1 MLALCARVVSER
13 GRIVPLCHL
22 GGAPAGGMDRVVS
35 GLSPAWL
42 QFLCH
47 GLPAAPVP
55 VCQETC
61 VSPTVSGLPVR
72 MPAARS
78 QVPQAESRQPVRWTR
93 PDPVTA
99 AIVIMTALGLALRLY
114 QLSRPD
120 YLIGVTEYDDGT
132 DFGSAVLLIHGDLP
146 YRDFIMVQP
155 PGITLLMAPVAL
167 VTKGIGTAW
176 GMGVGRILTALA
188 GAAAVAMGGLL
199 VRRRGLLAVIAA
211 CGILAVYPAAVQAAH
226 TVLLEPWLVLFC
238 LAGMLAVFDR
248 DGLASSTRRL
258 VWGGVAFGFAGA
270 IKVWAILPVLVILVL
285 ILAAR
290 QPRPSRRAGA
300 YAAGVIAGFAVPVL
314 PFAALAPG
322 TFYRSVIVAQLV
334 RVDSVRIPLGYRLH
348 EMTGLTDITGLTS
361 TLVLSI
367 ISLLILAL
375 IIGSSVAASRLTGER
390 PPLLEQFALAAIALP
405 ILPSLGPPDFYYHY
419 AGFLV
424 PFLALAIALPVARFV
439 DALRVSRAGG
449 PVQSGPV
456 PAAGPRAAGA
466 AGTADAAGP
475 PRPAARLVVRY
486 ATPVAIVAVAVMAV
500 AQFGFESSLQPP
512 LALTSDV
519 VSAASHVIPPGSC
532 VLTDQASY
540 TIAASRFYSQRPGC
554 VPMVDGVGS
563 DYSLSRGRSAATG
576 AGRVPAV
583 RALWMSA
590 LRGAQYVWLS
600 PLSYK
605 RIPWAAR
612 EISVYFDQNFVPVPH
627 GPFGLYM
634 RKGQH
639 PR

>member
-1 MLALCARVVSER
+1 
-13 GRIVPLCHL
+13 VP
-22 GGAPAGGMDRVVS
+22 P
-35 GLSPAWL
+35 
-42 QFLCH
+42 
-47 GLPAAPVP
+47 
-55 VCQETC
+55 
-61 VSPTVSGLPVR
+61 
-72 MPAARS
+72 
-78 QVPQAESRQPVRWTR
+78 AESRQPVRWTR
-93 PDPVTA
+93 PAPVTA

-199 VRRRGLLAVIAA
+199 VRHRGLLAVIAT

-248 DGLASSTRRL
+248 DRLASTRRL
-258 VWGGVAFGFAGA
+258 VWGGVAFGFAGS

-290 QPRPSRRAGA
+290 QPRRAAA
-300 YAAGVIAGFAVPVL
+300 YAAGVVAGFAVPVL

-334 RVDSVRIPLGYRLH
+334 RVDSVRIPIGYRLH
-348 EMTGLTDITGLTS
+348 EMTGLTDVTGLTS
-361 TLVLSI
+361 TLALSL
-367 ISLLILAL
+367 ISLLIVAL
-375 IIGSSVAASRLTGER
+375 IVGCSVAASRLTGER
-390 PPLLEQFALAAIALP
+390 PPLLEQFALAATALTVIAFLWP
-405 ILPSLGPPDFYYHY
+405 ADFYYHY
-419 AGFLV
+419 AGFLA
-424 PFLALAIALPVARFV
+424 PFLAPAVGLPVARFV
-439 DALRVSRAGG
+439 DALRATRAGD
-449 PVQSGPV
+449 
-456 PAAGPRAAGA
+456 PAAPR
-466 AGTADAAGP
+466 
-475 PRPAARLVVRY
+475 RPAARIVVRY
-486 ATPVAIVAVAVMAV
+486 ATPAAIVAVIVMGV

-512 LALTSDV
+512 LAPTTPGLTSDV
-519 VSAASHVIPPGSC
+519 VSAASDVIPPGSC

-540 TIAASRFYSQRPGC
+540 TIAANRFVSARPGC

-576 AGRVPAV
+576 AQRVPAV
-583 RALWMSA
+583 RALWMAA
-590 LRGAQYVWLS
+590 LRGVQYAWLS

>member
-1 MLALCARVVSER
+1 M
-13 GRIVPLCHL
+13 
-22 GGAPAGGMDRVVS
+22 
-35 GLSPAWL
+35 
-42 QFLCH
+42 
-47 GLPAAPVP
+47 
-55 VCQETC
+55 
-61 VSPTVSGLPVR
+61 
-72 MPAARS
+72 
-78 QVPQAESRQPVRWTR
+78 PQAESRQPVRWTR

-199 VRRRGLLAVIAA
+199 VRHRGLLAVIAT

-248 DGLASSTRRL
+248 DGLAGTRRL

-390 PPLLEQFALAAIALP
+390 PPLLEQFALAATALTIIAFLWP
-405 ILPSLGPPDFYYHY
+405 ADFYYHY
-419 AGFLV
+419 AGFLA
-424 PFLALAIALPVARFV
+424 PFLALAIALPVARLVATF
-439 DALRVSRAGG
+439 S
-449 PVQSGPV
+449 
-456 PAAGPRAAGA
+456 PATGA
-466 AGTADAAGP
+466 TRWLVRYGTAAAS
-475 PRPAARLVVRY
+475 VV
-486 ATPVAIVAVAVMAV
+486 IVIFTIVQVS
-500 AQFGFESSLQPP
+500 FETSLQPP
-512 LALTSDV
+512 LAPTTPGLTGSIIDQ
-519 VSAASHVIPPGSC
+519 AERVIPPGAC
-532 VLTDQASY
+532 VLADQASY
-540 TIAASRFYSQRPGC
+540 AIAANRFGSSRPGC

-563 DYSLSRGRSAATG
+563 DYSLSQGRNAASG
-576 AGRVPAV
+576 AQYVPAV
-583 RALWMSA
+583 RALWLSA
-590 LRGAQYVWLS
+590 LRGADYVWLS

-605 RIPWAAR
+605 RIPWTAR
-612 EISVYFDQNFVPVPH
+612 EITDYFDQHFVPAPG
-627 GPFGLYM
+627 GPFGLYV
-634 RKGQH
+634 RKS
-639 PR
+639 

>member
-1 MLALCARVVSER
+1 
-13 GRIVPLCHL
+13 VP
-22 GGAPAGGMDRVVS
+22 P
-35 GLSPAWL
+35 
-42 QFLCH
+42 
-47 GLPAAPVP
+47 
-55 VCQETC
+55 
-61 VSPTVSGLPVR
+61 
-72 MPAARS
+72 
-78 QVPQAESRQPVRWTR
+78 AESRQPVRWTR

-199 VRRRGLLAVIAA
+199 VRHRGLLAVIAA

-361 TLVLSI
+361 TLVLSV

-375 IIGSSVAASRLTGER
+375 IIGCSVAASRLTGER
-390 PPLLEQFALAAIALP
+390 PPLLEQFALAATALTIIAFLWP
-405 ILPSLGPPDFYYHY
+405 ADFYYHY

-439 DALRVSRAGG
+439 DALRVSRTGGPVQSG

-456 PAAGPRAAGA
+456 PAAGARAAGD

-512 LALTSDV
+512 LAPTTPGLTSDV
-519 VSAASHVIPPGSC
+519 VSAASNVIPPGSC

-540 TIAASRFYSQRPGC
+540 TIAASRFYSPRPGC

-634 RKGQH
+634 RKGQR

>member
-1 MLALCARVVSER
+1 M
-13 GRIVPLCHL
+13 P
-22 GGAPAGGMDRVVS
+22 PADS
-35 GLSPAWL
+35 SQPA
-42 QFLCH
+42 
-47 GLPAAPVP
+47 
-55 VCQETC
+55 
-61 VSPTVSGLPVR
+61 
-72 MPAARS
+72 
-78 QVPQAESRQPVRWTR
+78 RWTR
-93 PDPVTA
+93 PGAATV
-99 AIVIMTALGLALRLY
+99 AIVIITALGLALRLY

-132 DFGSAVLLIHGDLP
+132 DFGSAILLIHGDLP

-176 GMGVGRILTALA
+176 AMGVGRILTALA
-188 GAAAVAMGGLL
+188 GAAAVSMGGLL
-199 VRRRGLLAVIAA
+199 VRHRGLLAVIVA

-238 LAGMLAVFDR
+238 LAGMLAVFDGDR
-248 DGLASSTRRL
+248 LASTRRL
-258 VWGGVAFGFAGA
+258 VWGGVLFGFAGA
-270 IKVWAILPVLVILVL
+270 IKVWAVVPVLVIVVL

-290 QPRPSRRAGA
+290 QPRRAAA
-300 YAAGVIAGFAVPVL
+300 YAAGVVAGFAVPVL

-322 TFYRSVIVAQLV
+322 TFYRSVVIAQLV
-334 RVDSVRIPLGYRLH
+334 RVDTVRIPVGYRLH
-348 EMTGLTDITGLTS
+348 EMTGLTDVTGLTS
-361 TLVLSI
+361 TLVLSL

-375 IIGSSVAASRLTGER
+375 VAGSSVAASRLTGRR
-390 PPLLEQFALAAIALP
+390 PPLLEQFSLAAGALTIIAFLWP
-405 ILPSLGPPDFYYHY
+405 ADFYYHY
-419 AGFLV
+419 AGFLA

-439 DALRVSRAGG
+439 DALRASRAGEAQG
-449 PVQSGPV
+449 GD
-456 PAAGPRAAGA
+456 RAA
-466 AGTADAAGP
+466 P
-475 PRPAARLVVRY
+475 QRPAARLIVRY
-486 ATPVAIVAVAVMAV
+486 ATPVALVAVAVMAV

-512 LALTSDV
+512 LAPTTPGLTSDV
-519 VSAASHVIPPGSC
+519 VSAVSDAVPPGAC

-540 TIAASRFYSQRPGC
+540 TIAANRFVSSRPGC

-563 DYSLSRGRSAATG
+563 DYSLSRGLSAATG

-600 PLSYK
+600 PMSYK

-612 EISVYFDQNFVPVPH
+612 EVSVYFDQHFVPVPH

-634 RKGQH
+634 RKA
-639 PR
+639 R

>member
-1 MLALCARVVSER
+1 
-13 GRIVPLCHL
+13 
-22 GGAPAGGMDRVVS
+22 
-35 GLSPAWL
+35 
-42 QFLCH
+42 
-47 GLPAAPVP
+47 
-55 VCQETC
+55 
-61 VSPTVSGLPVR
+61 

-78 QVPQAESRQPVRWTR
+78 QVPPAESRQPVRWTR

-99 AIVIMTALGLALRLY
+99 AIVIITALGLALRLY

-176 GMGVGRILTALA
+176 GMGVGRILTAVA

-199 VRRRGLLAVIAA
+199 VRHRGLLAVIAT

-248 DGLASSTRRL
+248 DGLASTRRL
-258 VWGGVAFGFAGA
+258 VWGGVAFGFAGS

-290 QPRPSRRAGA
+290 HPRHPRRAAA
-300 YAAGVIAGFAVPVL
+300 YAAGVVAGFAVPVL

-348 EMTGLTDITGLTS
+348 EMTGLTDVTGLTS
-361 TLVLSI
+361 TLALSL
-367 ISLLILAL
+367 ISLLIVAL
-375 IIGSSVAASRLTGER
+375 VVGCSVAASRLTGER
-390 PPLLEQFALAAIALP
+390 PPLLERFALAATALTVIAFLWP
-405 ILPSLGPPDFYYHY
+405 ADFYYHY
-419 AGFLV
+419 AGFLA
-424 PFLALAIALPVARFV
+424 PFLAPAVGLPVARFV
-439 DALRVSRAGG
+439 DALRAARAGD
-449 PVQSGPV
+449 P
-456 PAAGPRAAGA
+456 PAR
-466 AGTADAAGP
+466 
-475 PRPAARLVVRY
+475 RRLAARLVVRY
-486 ATPVAIVAVAVMAV
+486 ATPAAIVAVIAMGV

-512 LALTSDV
+512 LAPTTPGLTSDV
-519 VSAASHVIPPGSC
+519 VSAASDVIPPGSC

-540 TIAASRFYSQRPGC
+540 TIAANRFVSSRPGC
-554 VPMVDGVGS
+554 VPIADGVGS

-576 AGRVPAV
+576 AQRVPAV

-612 EISVYFDQNFVPVPH
+612 DISVYFDQNFVPVPH

-639 PR
+639 PG

>member
-1 MLALCARVVSER
+1 
-13 GRIVPLCHL
+13 
-22 GGAPAGGMDRVVS
+22 
-35 GLSPAWL
+35 
-42 QFLCH
+42 
-47 GLPAAPVP
+47 
-55 VCQETC
+55 
-61 VSPTVSGLPVR
+61 

-78 QVPQAESRQPVRWTR
+78 QVPPAESSPPARWIR
-93 PDPVTA
+93 PGPVTA
-99 AIVIMTALGLALRLY
+99 AIVMLTALAVALRFY

-132 DFGSAVLLIHGDLP
+132 DFGSAILLIHGDLP

-176 GMGVGRILTALA
+176 GMGVARILTALA

-199 VRRRGLLAVIAA
+199 VRHRGLLAVILT
-211 CGILAVYPAAVQAAH
+211 CGILAVYPPAVQAAH

-238 LAGMLAVFDR
+238 LAGLLAVFDGDR
-248 DGLASSTRRL
+248 LASTRRRL
-258 VWGGVAFGFAGA
+258 AWGGVAFGFAGA

-290 QPRPSRRAGA
+290 QPRRALA
-300 YAAGVIAGFAVPVL
+300 YAAGVVAGFAVPVL

-334 RVDSVRIPLGYRLH
+334 RVDTVRIPLGYRLH
-348 EMTGLTDITGLTS
+348 QMTGLTDFTGLTS
-361 TLVLSI
+361 TLVLS
-367 ISLLILAL
+367 LIAL
-375 IIGSSVAASRLTGER
+375 VIMVLVVACSVAASRLTGER
-390 PPLLEQFALAAIALP
+390 PPLLEQFALASAALTIIAFLWP
-405 ILPSLGPPDFYYHY
+405 ADFYYHY
-419 AGFLV
+419 AGFLA

-439 DALRVSRAGG
+439 DALRAARGSD
-449 PVQSGPV
+449 
-456 PAAGPRAAGA
+456 PAPR
-466 AGTADAAGP
+466 
-475 PRPAARLVVRY
+475 RPAARLVVRY
-486 ATPVAIVAVAVMAV
+486 ATLAAIVAVAAMGV
-500 AQFGFESSLQPP
+500 AQFVFESSLQPP
-512 LALTSDV
+512 LAPTTPGLTSDV
-519 VSAASHVIPPGSC
+519 VSAASDVIPPGSC

-540 TIAASRFYSQRPGC
+540 AIAANRYVSSRPGC
-554 VPMVDGVGS
+554 VPMADGVGS

-576 AGRVPAV
+576 AQHVPAV

-639 PR
+639 PG

>member
-78 QVPQAESRQPVRWTR
+78 QVPPAESRQPVRWTR

-199 VRRRGLLAVIAA
+199 VRHRGLLAVIVT

-238 LAGMLAVFDR
+238 LAGLLAVFDGDR
-248 DGLASSTRRL
+248 LASTRRL

-285 ILAAR
+285 VLAAR
-290 QPRPSRRAGA
+290 QPRRAGA
-300 YAAGVIAGFAVPVL
+300 YAAGVVAGFAVPVL

-322 TFYRSVIVAQLV
+322 TFYRSVVVAQLV
-334 RVDSVRIPLGYRLH
+334 RVDSVRIPLSYRLH
-348 EMTGLTDITGLTS
+348 QMTGLTDVTGLTS
-361 TLVLSI
+361 TVVLSV
-367 ISLLILAL
+367 ISLLIVAL
-375 IIGSSVAASRLTGER
+375 VVACCGAASRLTGER
-390 PPLLEQFALAAIALP
+390 PPLLEQFALAACALTVVAFLWP
-405 ILPSLGPPDFYYHY
+405 ADFYYHY
-419 AGFLV
+419 AGFLA
-424 PFLALAIALPVARFV
+424 PFLALAIALPVARYV
-439 DALRVSRAGG
+439 DALRAARGG
-449 PVQSGPV
+449 LAATGPT
-456 PAAGPRAAGA
+456 AGA
-466 AGTADAAGP
+466 AATGP
-475 PRPAARLVVRY
+475 ASRPAGRLVVRY
-486 ATPVAIVAVAVMAV
+486 ATPVAIFAVLVMAV

-512 LALTSDV
+512 L
-519 VSAASHVIPPGSC
+519 G
-532 VLTDQASY
+532 
-540 TIAASRFYSQRPGC
+540 
-554 VPMVDGVGS
+554 
-563 DYSLSRGRSAATG
+563 
-576 AGRVPAV
+576 
-583 RALWMSA
+583 
-590 LRGAQYVWLS
+590 
-600 PLSYK
+600 
-605 RIPWAAR
+605 
-612 EISVYFDQNFVPVPH
+612 
-627 GPFGLYM
+627 
-634 RKGQH
+634 
-639 PR
+639 

>member
-1 MLALCARVVSER
+1 
-13 GRIVPLCHL
+13 
-22 GGAPAGGMDRVVS
+22 
-35 GLSPAWL
+35 
-42 QFLCH
+42 
-47 GLPAAPVP
+47 
-55 VCQETC
+55 
-61 VSPTVSGLPVR
+61 

-78 QVPQAESRQPVRWTR
+78 QVPSADASQPARWTR

-99 AIVIMTALGLALRLY
+99 AIVVLTALAVALRLY

-132 DFGSAVLLIHGDLP
+132 DFGSAILLIHGDLP

-167 VTKGIGTAW
+167 VTKGLGTAW

-188 GAAAVAMGGLL
+188 GAVAVTMGGLL
-199 VRRRGLLAVIAA
+199 VRHRGLLAVVITG
-211 CGILAVYPAAVQAAH
+211 GILAVYPPAVQAAH

-238 LAGMLAVFDR
+238 LAGLLAVFNGDQ
-248 DGLASSTRRL
+248 LASTRRL
-258 VWGGVAFGFAGA
+258 VWGGAAFGFAGA
-270 IKVWAILPVLVILVL
+270 IKVWAILPVAVIVVL

-290 QPRPSRRAGA
+290 QPRRAAA
-300 YAAGVIAGFAVPVL
+300 YAAGVVAGFAVPVL

-322 TFYRSVIVAQLV
+322 TFYRSVIIAQLV

-348 EMTGLTDITGLTS
+348 QMTGLTDITGLTS
-361 TLVLSI
+361 TLVLSL
-367 ISLLILAL
+367 ISLLIVAL
-375 IIGSSVAASRLTGER
+375 VVGCCVAASRLTGER
-390 PPLLEQFALAAIALP
+390 PPLLEQFALAAGALTIIAFLWP
-405 ILPSLGPPDFYYHY
+405 ADFYYHY
-419 AGFLV
+419 AGFLA
-424 PFLALAIALPVARFV
+424 PFLALAIALPVARYV
-439 DALRVSRAGG
+439 DALRAGRQAREARGDGGTDGAGG
-449 PVQSGPV
+449 G
-456 PAAGPRAAGA
+456 
-466 AGTADAAGP
+466 
-475 PRPAARLVVRY
+475 RPAGRIVVRY
-486 ATPVAIVAVAVMAV
+486 ATPVAIVAVLVMAV

-512 LALTSDV
+512 LAPTTPGLTSDV
-519 VSAASHVIPPGSC
+519 ISAASDVIPPGAC

-540 TIAASRFYSQRPGC
+540 TIAANRFYSQRPGC

-576 AGRVPAV
+576 AQHVAAV
-583 RALWMSA
+583 RTLWLSA

-600 PLSYK
+600 PLSFK

-612 EISVYFDQNFVPVPH
+612 EISVYFDRNFVPVPH

>member
-1 MLALCARVVSER
+1 
-13 GRIVPLCHL
+13 
-22 GGAPAGGMDRVVS
+22 
-35 GLSPAWL
+35 
-42 QFLCH
+42 
-47 GLPAAPVP
+47 
-55 VCQETC
+55 
-61 VSPTVSGLPVR
+61 
-72 MPAARS
+72 
-78 QVPQAESRQPVRWTR
+78 
-93 PDPVTA
+93 
-99 AIVIMTALGLALRLY
+99 
-114 QLSRPD
+114 
-120 YLIGVTEYDDGT
+120 
-132 DFGSAVLLIHGDLP
+132 
-146 YRDFIMVQP
+146 
-155 PGITLLMAPVAL
+155 MAPVAL
-167 VTKGIGTAW
+167 VTKGLGTAW
-176 GMGVGRILTALA
+176 AMGVGRILTALA

-199 VRRRGLLAVIAA
+199 VRHRGLLAVIMS

-238 LAGMLAVFDR
+238 LAGMLAVFDGDR
-248 DGLASSTRRL
+248 LASTRRL

-290 QPRPSRRAGA
+290 QPRRALA
-300 YAAGVIAGFAVPVL
+300 YAAGVIAGFAVPVV

-322 TFYRSVIVAQLV
+322 TFYRSVVLAQLV

-348 EMTGLTDITGLTS
+348 EMTGLTDFTGLTS
-361 TLVLSI
+361 TLVLSL
-367 ISLLILAL
+367 ISLLIVAL
-375 IIGSSVAASRLTGER
+375 VVGCCVAATRLTGER
-390 PPLLEQFALAAIALP
+390 PPLLEQFALASSVLIIIAFLWP
-405 ILPSLGPPDFYYHY
+405 ADFYYHY
-419 AGFLV
+419 AGFLA

-439 DALRVSRAGG
+439 DALRVSPRQTTSLAAATRAGG
-449 PVQSGPV
+449 
-456 PAAGPRAAGA
+456 AARTDAAA
-466 AGTADAAGP
+466 PADAAARRDGAA
-475 PRPAARLVVRY
+475 PRARSPGRQRSLDRRSLEPRRGRQPAGRLVLRY
-486 ATPVAIVAVAVMAV
+486 GMAVAIVAVAAMAV
-500 AQFGFESSLQPP
+500 AQFVFESSLQPP
-512 LALTSDV
+512 LAPTTPGLTSDV
-519 VSAASHVIPPGSC
+519 VSAASHVIPPGAC

-540 TIAASRFYSQRPGC
+540 TIAANRFVSARPGC

-612 EISVYFDQNFVPVPH
+612 EISVYFDENFVPVPH

-639 PR
+639 PVS

>member
-1 MLALCARVVSER
+1 MPRADPS
-13 GRIVPLCHL
+13 H
-22 GGAPAGGMDRVVS
+22 PA
-35 GLSPAWL
+35 
-42 QFLCH
+42 
-47 GLPAAPVP
+47 
-55 VCQETC
+55 
-61 VSPTVSGLPVR
+61 
-72 MPAARS
+72 
-78 QVPQAESRQPVRWTR
+78 RWTR
-93 PDPVTA
+93 PGAVTL
-99 AIVIMTALGLALRLY
+99 AIVIITALGLALRLY

-132 DFGSAVLLIHGDLP
+132 DFGSAILLIHGDLP

-176 GMGVGRILTALA
+176 GMGVARILTALA
-188 GAAAVAMGGLL
+188 GTAAVGLGGLL
-199 VRRRGLLAVIAA
+199 VRHRGLLAVILT

-238 LAGMLAVFDR
+238 LAGMLAVFDGDR
-248 DGLASSTRRL
+248 LAGTRRL
-258 VWGGVAFGFAGA
+258 VWGGVLFGFAGA
-270 IKVWAILPVLVILVL
+270 IKVWAIVPVLVILVL

-290 QPRPSRRAGA
+290 QPRRAAG
-300 YAAGVIAGFAVPVL
+300 YAAGVVAGFAVPVL
-314 PFAALAPG
+314 PFAALEPG
-322 TFYRSVIVAQLV
+322 TFYRSVVVAQLV
-334 RVDSVRIPLGYRLH
+334 RVDTVRIPFGYRLH

-361 TLVLSI
+361 TLVLSL

-375 IIGSSVAASRLTGER
+375 VVGSSVAASRLTGQR
-390 PPLLEQFALAAIALP
+390 PPLLEQFSLAAGALTIIAFLWP
-405 ILPSLGPPDFYYHY
+405 ADFYYHY
-419 AGFLV
+419 AGFLA
-424 PFLALAIALPVARFV
+424 PFLALAIALPVARFTG
-439 DALRVSRAGG
+439 ALRASREGEARAGD
-449 PVQSGPV
+449 
-456 PAAGPRAAGA
+456 GA
-466 AGTADAAGP
+466 AP
-475 PRPAARLVVRY
+475 QRPAARLVVRY
-486 ATPVAIVAVAVMAV
+486 ATPVALVAVAVMAV

-512 LALTSDV
+512 LAPTTPGLTSDV
-519 VSAASHVIPPGSC
+519 VSAVSDAVPPGAC

-540 TIAASRFYSQRPGC
+540 TIAASRFVSSRPGC

-563 DYSLSRGRSAATG
+563 DYSLSRGLSAATG

-583 RALWMSA
+583 RALWLSA

-600 PLSYK
+600 PMSYK

-612 EISVYFDQNFVPVPH
+612 EISVYFDQHFVPVPH

>member
-1 MLALCARVVSER
+1 
-13 GRIVPLCHL
+13 
-22 GGAPAGGMDRVVS
+22 
-35 GLSPAWL
+35 
-42 QFLCH
+42 
-47 GLPAAPVP
+47 
-55 VCQETC
+55 
-61 VSPTVSGLPVR
+61 

-78 QVPQAESRQPVRWTR
+78 QVQPAESRQPVRWAR
-93 PDPVTA
+93 PDRVTA
-99 AIVIMTALGLALRLY
+99 AIVIITALGLALRLY

-132 DFGSAVLLIHGDLP
+132 DFGSAVLLIHGYLP

-199 VRRRGLLAVIAA
+199 VRHRGLLAVIAT

-248 DGLASSTRRL
+248 DGLASTRRL

-270 IKVWAILPVLVILVL
+270 IKVWAILPVLVIVVL

-290 QPRPSRRAGA
+290 QPRRAAGF
-300 YAAGVIAGFAVPVL
+300 AAGVVAGFAVPVL

-348 EMTGLTDITGLTS
+348 EMTGLTDVTGLTS
-361 TLVLSI
+361 TLVLSL
-367 ISLLILAL
+367 ISLLIVAL
-375 IIGSSVAASRLTGER
+375 VVGCSVAATRLTGER
-390 PPLLEQFALAAIALP
+390 PPLLEQFALAATALTVIAFLWP
-405 ILPSLGPPDFYYHY
+405 ADFYYHY
-419 AGFLV
+419 AGFLA
-424 PFLALAIALPVARFV
+424 PFLAVAVGLPVARFV
-439 DALRVSRAGG
+439 DALRARSAD
-449 PVQSGPV
+449 
-456 PAAGPRAAGA
+456 PAAPR
-466 AGTADAAGP
+466 
-475 PRPAARLVVRY
+475 RPAARLVVRY
-486 ATPVAIVAVAVMAV
+486 ATPVAIVAVIAMGV
-500 AQFGFESSLQPP
+500 AQFAFESSLQPP
-512 LALTSDV
+512 LAPTTPGLTSDV
-519 VSAASHVIPPGSC
+519 VSAASNVIPPGAC

-540 TIAASRFYSQRPGC
+540 TIAANRFVSSRPGC
-554 VPMVDGVGS
+554 VPMADGVGS
-563 DYSLSRGRSAATG
+563 DYSLSGGRSAATG
-576 AGRVPAV
+576 AQRVPAV

-612 EISVYFDQNFVPVPH
+612 EISAYFDRNFVPVPH

-634 RKGQH
+634 RNGQH

>member
-1 MLALCARVVSER
+1 
-13 GRIVPLCHL
+13 
-22 GGAPAGGMDRVVS
+22 
-35 GLSPAWL
+35 
-42 QFLCH
+42 
-47 GLPAAPVP
+47 
-55 VCQETC
+55 
-61 VSPTVSGLPVR
+61 
-72 MPAARS
+72 
-78 QVPQAESRQPVRWTR
+78 
-93 PDPVTA
+93 VTA
-99 AIVIMTALGLALRLY
+99 AILIMTALGLALRLY

-132 DFGSAVLLIHGDLP
+132 DFGSAILLIHGDLP

-155 PGITLLMAPVAL
+155 PGISLLMAPVAL
-167 VTKGIGTAW
+167 AAKGIGTAW

-199 VRRRGLLAVIAA
+199 VRHRGLLAVIVTG
-211 CGILAVYPAAVQAAH
+211 GILAVYPAAVQAAH

-238 LAGMLAVFDR
+238 LAGMLAVFDGDR
-248 DGLASSTRRL
+248 LASTRRL

-270 IKVWAILPVLVILVL
+270 IKVWAILPVLVIVVL

-290 QPRPSRRAGA
+290 QPRRALA
-300 YAAGVIAGFAVPVL
+300 YAAGVVAGFAVPVL

-348 EMTGLTDITGLTS
+348 EMTGLTDATGLTS
-361 TLVLSI
+361 TLALSL
-367 ISLLILAL
+367 ISLLILVL
-375 IIGSSVAASRLTGER
+375 IVACSVAASRLAGER
-390 PPLLEQFALAAIALP
+390 PPLLERFALAGCALTIIAFLWP
-405 ILPSLGPPDFYYHY
+405 ADFYYHY
-419 AGFLV
+419 AGFLA

-439 DALRVSRAGG
+439 DALGGTGAGG
-449 PVQSGPV
+449 AARDGA
-456 PAAGPRAAGA
+456 PAAPR
-466 AGTADAAGP
+466 
-475 PRPAARLVVRY
+475 RPAARLVARY
-486 ATPVAIVAVAVMAV
+486 ATPVAIVAVAAMGV
-500 AQFGFESSLQPP
+500 AQFVFESSLQPP
-512 LALTSDV
+512 LAPTTPGLTSDV
-519 VSAASHVIPPGSC
+519 VSAASDVIPPGSC

-540 TIAASRFYSQRPGC
+540 AIAANRFVSSRPGC
-554 VPMVDGVGS
+554 VPMADGVGS

-576 AGRVPAV
+576 AQRDPAV

>member
-1 MLALCARVVSER
+1 
-13 GRIVPLCHL
+13 
-22 GGAPAGGMDRVVS
+22 
-35 GLSPAWL
+35 
-42 QFLCH
+42 
-47 GLPAAPVP
+47 
-55 VCQETC
+55 
-61 VSPTVSGLPVR
+61 
-72 MPAARS
+72 MPAVRS
-78 QVPQAESRQPVRWTR
+78 QAPPADSSQPARWTR
-93 PDPVTA
+93 PGAVTV
-99 AIVIMTALGLALRLY
+99 AIVIITALGLALRLY

-132 DFGSAVLLIHGDLP
+132 DFGSAILLIHGDLP

-188 GAAAVAMGGLL
+188 GTAAVGMGGLL
-199 VRRRGLLAVIAA
+199 VRPRGLLAVILT

-238 LAGMLAVFDR
+238 LAGMLAVFDGDR
-248 DGLASSTRRL
+248 LASTRRL
-258 VWGGVAFGFAGA
+258 VWGGVLLGFAGA
-270 IKVWAILPVLVILVL
+270 IKVWAIVPVLVILVL

-290 QPRPSRRAGA
+290 QPRRAA
-300 YAAGVIAGFAVPVL
+300 ACAAGVVAGFAVPVL

-322 TFYRSVIVAQLV
+322 TFYRSVLVAQLV
-334 RVDSVRIPLGYRLH
+334 RVDTVRIPLGYRLH
-348 EMTGLTDITGLTS
+348 EMTGLTDVTGLTS
-361 TLVLSI
+361 TVALSL

-375 IIGSSVAASRLTGER
+375 VAGSSVAASRLTGQR
-390 PPLLEQFALAAIALP
+390 PPPLEQFALAAGALTTLAFLWP
-405 ILPSLGPPDFYYHY
+405 ADFYYHY
-419 AGFLV
+419 AGFLA

-439 DALRVSRAGG
+439 DALRASRAGG
-449 PVQSGPV
+449 
-456 PAAGPRAAGA
+456 ARAGDGA
-466 AGTADAAGP
+466 AP
-475 PRPAARLVVRY
+475 QRPAARLVARY
-486 ATPVAIVAVAVMAV
+486 ATPVALVAVAVMAV

-512 LALTSDV
+512 LAPTTPGLTSDV
-519 VSAASHVIPPGSC
+519 VSAASDAVPPGAC

-540 TIAASRFYSQRPGC
+540 TIAASRFVSSRPGC

-563 DYSLSRGRSAATG
+563 DYSLSRGLSAATG

-583 RALWMSA
+583 RALWLSA

-605 RIPWAAR
+605 RIPWAVR
-612 EISVYFDQNFVPVPH
+612 DISVYFDQHFVPVPH

-634 RKGQH
+634 RKGQR
-639 PR
+639 PG

>member
-1 MLALCARVVSER
+1 M
-13 GRIVPLCHL
+13 P
-22 GGAPAGGMDRVVS
+22 PADS
-35 GLSPAWL
+35 SQPA
-42 QFLCH
+42 
-47 GLPAAPVP
+47 
-55 VCQETC
+55 
-61 VSPTVSGLPVR
+61 
-72 MPAARS
+72 
-78 QVPQAESRQPVRWTR
+78 RWTR
-93 PDPVTA
+93 PGPVTV

-132 DFGSAVLLIHGDLP
+132 DFGSAILLIHGDLP

-167 VTKGIGTAW
+167 ATKGIGTAW

-188 GAAAVAMGGLL
+188 GTAAVAMGGLL
-199 VRRRGLLAVIAA
+199 VRHRGLLAVILT

-238 LAGMLAVFDR
+238 LAGTLAVFDGDR
-248 DGLASSTRRL
+248 LASTRRL
-258 VWGGVAFGFAGA
+258 VWGGVLFGFAGA
-270 IKVWAILPVLVILVL
+270 IKVWAILPVLVIVVL

-290 QPRPSRRAGA
+290 QPRRAAA
-300 YAAGVIAGFAVPVL
+300 YTAGVVAGFAVPVL
-314 PFAALAPG
+314 PFAAAAPG
-322 TFYRSVIVAQLV
+322 TFYRSVVVAQLV
-334 RVDSVRIPLGYRLH
+334 RVDTVRIPLGYRLH
-348 EMTGLTDITGLTS
+348 EITGLTDITGLTS
-361 TLVLSI
+361 TLMLSL

-375 IIGSSVAASRLTGER
+375 VAGCSVAASRLTAQR
-390 PPLLEQFALAAIALP
+390 PPLLEQFALAAGALT
-405 ILPSLGPPDFYYHY
+405 ILAFLWPADFYYHY
-419 AGFLV
+419 AGFLA

-439 DALRVSRAGG
+439 DALRGSRAGE
-449 PVQSGPV
+449 
-456 PAAGPRAAGA
+456 ARAG
-466 AGTADAAGP
+466 DAAAL
-475 PRPAARLVVRY
+475 PRPAARLVVRF
-486 ATPVAIVAVAVMAV
+486 ATPVALVAVAVMAV

-512 LALTSDV
+512 LAPTTPGLTSDA
-519 VSAASHVIPPGSC
+519 VSAAGGAIPPGAC

-540 TIAASRFYSQRPGC
+540 TIAANRFVSSRPGC

-583 RALWMSA
+583 RALWLSA

-605 RIPWAAR
+605 RIPWATR
-612 EISVYFDQNFVPVPH
+612 EISAYFDQHFVPVPH

-634 RKGQH
+634 RKGQP

>member
-1 MLALCARVVSER
+1 
-13 GRIVPLCHL
+13 
-22 GGAPAGGMDRVVS
+22 
-35 GLSPAWL
+35 
-42 QFLCH
+42 
-47 GLPAAPVP
+47 
-55 VCQETC
+55 
-61 VSPTVSGLPVR
+61 
-72 MPAARS
+72 MP
-78 QVPQAESRQPVRWTR
+78 PAESSQPARWTR
-93 PDPVTA
+93 PGPVTA
-99 AIVIMTALGLALRLY
+99 AIVVITALALALRFY

-132 DFGSAVLLIHGDLP
+132 DFGSAILLIHGDLP

-199 VRRRGLLAVIAA
+199 VRHRGLLAVIVT

-248 DGLASSTRRL
+248 DRLAGTRRL
-258 VWGGVAFGFAGA
+258 IWGGVAFGFAGA
-270 IKVWAILPVLVILVL
+270 IKVWAILPVVVILAL

-290 QPRPSRRAGA
+290 QPRRALA
-300 YAAGVIAGFAVPVL
+300 YAAGVVAGFAVPVL

-322 TFYRSVIVAQLV
+322 TFYRSVVVAQLV
-334 RVDSVRIPLGYRLH
+334 RVDSVRVSVGYRLH
-348 EMTGLTDITGLTS
+348 EMTGLTDFTGLNS
-361 TLVLSI
+361 TLVLSL
-367 ISLLILAL
+367 ISVLIVVLVV
-375 IIGSSVAASRLTGER
+375 GSSVAASRLTGER
-390 PPLLEQFALAAIALP
+390 PPLLEQFALATSALTIIAFLWP
-405 ILPSLGPPDFYYHY
+405 ADFYYHY
-419 AGFLV
+419 AGFLA
-424 PFLALAIALPVARFV
+424 PFLALAVALPVARLA
-439 DALRVSRAGG
+439 DALRAS
-449 PVQSGPV
+449 
-456 PAAGPRAAGA
+456 RAAGA
-466 AGTADAAGP
+466 GQAGP
-475 PRPAARLVVRY
+475 AGAGDRPAARAVLRY
-486 ATPVAIVAVAVMAV
+486 ALPVAIVAVAAMAV
-500 AQFGFESSLQPP
+500 AQFVFESSLQPP
-512 LALTSDV
+512 LAPTTPGLTSDV
-519 VSAASHVIPPGSC
+519 VSAASDVIPPGAC

-540 TIAASRFYSQRPGC
+540 TIAANLFFSARPGC

-583 RALWMSA
+583 RALWLSA

-600 PLSYK
+600 PLSFK
-605 RIPWAAR
+605 RIPWGTP
-612 EISVYFDQNFVPVPH
+612 EISGYFDRNFVPVPR

>member
-1 MLALCARVVSER
+1 M
-13 GRIVPLCHL
+13 
-22 GGAPAGGMDRVVS
+22 
-35 GLSPAWL
+35 
-42 QFLCH
+42 
-47 GLPAAPVP
+47 
-55 VCQETC
+55 
-61 VSPTVSGLPVR
+61 
-72 MPAARS
+72 
-78 QVPQAESRQPVRWTR
+78 PQAESSQPVRWTR

-188 GAAAVAMGGLL
+188 GAAVVAMGGLL
-199 VRRRGLLAVIAA
+199 VRHRGLLAVIAT

-248 DGLASSTRRL
+248 DGLASTRRL

-270 IKVWAILPVLVILVL
+270 IKVWAILPVLVILVF

-290 QPRPSRRAGA
+290 QPRRAAA
-300 YAAGVIAGFAVPVL
+300 YAAGVVAGFAVPVL

-334 RVDSVRIPLGYRLH
+334 RVDSVRIPIGYRLH
-348 EMTGLTDITGLTS
+348 EMTGLTDVTGLTS
-361 TLVLSI
+361 TLVLSL
-367 ISLLILAL
+367 ISLLIVAL
-375 IIGSSVAASRLTGER
+375 VAGCSVAASRMTGER
-390 PPLLEQFALAAIALP
+390 PALLEQFALAATALTVIAFLWP
-405 ILPSLGPPDFYYHY
+405 ADFYYHY

-424 PFLALAIALPVARFV
+424 PFLAPAVGLPVARFV
-439 DALRVSRAGG
+439 DALRAHRARD
-449 PVQSGPV
+449 
-456 PAAGPRAAGA
+456 PARPR
-466 AGTADAAGP
+466 
-475 PRPAARLVVRY
+475 RPAARLVVRY
-486 ATPVAIVAVAVMAV
+486 AAPAAIVAVLVMGV
-500 AQFGFESSLQPP
+500 AQFGFESSLLPP
-512 LALTSDV
+512 LAPTTPGLTSDV
-519 VSAASHVIPPGSC
+519 VSVAGDVVPPGSC

-540 TIAASRFYSQRPGC
+540 TIAANRFVSSRPGC

-576 AGRVPAV
+576 AQRVPAV

-634 RKGQH
+634 RKGQR
-639 PR
+639 PG

>member
-1 MLALCARVVSER
+1 
-13 GRIVPLCHL
+13 
-22 GGAPAGGMDRVVS
+22 
-35 GLSPAWL
+35 
-42 QFLCH
+42 
-47 GLPAAPVP
+47 
-55 VCQETC
+55 
-61 VSPTVSGLPVR
+61 
-72 MPAARS
+72 
-78 QVPQAESRQPVRWTR
+78 
-93 PDPVTA
+93 
-99 AIVIMTALGLALRLY
+99 
-114 QLSRPD
+114 
-120 YLIGVTEYDDGT
+120 
-132 DFGSAVLLIHGDLP
+132 
-146 YRDFIMVQP
+146 
-155 PGITLLMAPVAL
+155 
-167 VTKGIGTAW
+167 
-176 GMGVGRILTALA
+176 
-188 GAAAVAMGGLL
+188 
-199 VRRRGLLAVIAA
+199 
-211 CGILAVYPAAVQAAH
+211 
-226 TVLLEPWLVLFC
+226 
-238 LAGMLAVFDR
+238 
-248 DGLASSTRRL
+248 
-258 VWGGVAFGFAGA
+258 
-270 IKVWAILPVLVILVL
+270 
-285 ILAAR
+285 
-290 QPRPSRRAGA
+290 
-300 YAAGVIAGFAVPVL
+300 
-314 PFAALAPG
+314 
-322 TFYRSVIVAQLV
+322 
-334 RVDSVRIPLGYRLH
+334 
-348 EMTGLTDITGLTS
+348 
-361 TLVLSI
+361 
-367 ISLLILAL
+367 
-375 IIGSSVAASRLTGER
+375 VAASRLTRER
-390 PPLLEQFALAAIALP
+390 PPLLEQFALAATALTIIAFLWP
-405 ILPSLGPPDFYYHY
+405 ADFYYHY

-456 PAAGPRAAGA
+456 PGGGARAAGA

-486 ATPVAIVAVAVMAV
+486 AIPVAIVAVAAMAV

-512 LALTSDV
+512 LAPTTPGLTSDV
-519 VSAASHVIPPGSC
+519 VSAASNVIPPGSC

-540 TIAASRFYSQRPGC
+540 TIAASRFYSPRPGC

>member
-1 MLALCARVVSER
+1 
-13 GRIVPLCHL
+13 VP
-22 GGAPAGGMDRVVS
+22 P
-35 GLSPAWL
+35 
-42 QFLCH
+42 
-47 GLPAAPVP
+47 
-55 VCQETC
+55 
-61 VSPTVSGLPVR
+61 
-72 MPAARS
+72 
-78 QVPQAESRQPVRWTR
+78 AESRQPVRWTR

-99 AIVIMTALGLALRLY
+99 AIVVMTALGLALRLY

-199 VRRRGLLAVIAA
+199 VRHRGLLAVIAA

-290 QPRPSRRAGA
+290 PSRRAGA

-361 TLVLSI
+361 TLVLSV

-375 IIGSSVAASRLTGER
+375 IIGCSVAASRLTGER
-390 PPLLEQFALAAIALP
+390 PPLLEQFALAATALTIIAFLWP
-405 ILPSLGPPDFYYHY
+405 ADFYYHY

-456 PAAGPRAAGA
+456 QSGPVPAAGARAAGD
-466 AGTADAAGP
+466 AGTADAGQ

-512 LALTSDV
+512 LAPTTPGLTSDV
-519 VSAASHVIPPGSC
+519 VSAASNVIPPGSC

-540 TIAASRFYSQRPGC
+540 TIAASRFYSPQPGC

-634 RKGQH
+634 RKGQR

>member
-1 MLALCARVVSER
+1 
-13 GRIVPLCHL
+13 
-22 GGAPAGGMDRVVS
+22 
-35 GLSPAWL
+35 
-42 QFLCH
+42 
-47 GLPAAPVP
+47 
-55 VCQETC
+55 
-61 VSPTVSGLPVR
+61 

-78 QVPQAESRQPVRWTR
+78 QVPPADSSQPARWTR
-93 PDPVTA
+93 PGPLTV

-132 DFGSAVLLIHGDLP
+132 DFGSAILLIHGDLP

-167 VTKGIGTAW
+167 ATKGIGTAW

-188 GAAAVAMGGLL
+188 GTAAVAMGGLL
-199 VRRRGLLAVIAA
+199 VRHRGLLAVILT

-238 LAGMLAVFDR
+238 LAGTLAVFDGDR
-248 DGLASSTRRL
+248 LASTRRL
-258 VWGGVAFGFAGA
+258 VWGGVLFGFAGA
-270 IKVWAILPVLVILVL
+270 IKVWAILPVLVIVVL

-290 QPRPSRRAGA
+290 QPRRAAA
-300 YAAGVIAGFAVPVL
+300 YAAGVVAGFAVPVL
-314 PFAALAPG
+314 PFAAAAPG
-322 TFYRSVIVAQLV
+322 TFYRSVVVAQLV
-334 RVDSVRIPLGYRLH
+334 RVDTVRIPLGYRLH
-348 EMTGLTDITGLTS
+348 EITGLTDITGLTS
-361 TLVLSI
+361 TLVLSL

-375 IIGSSVAASRLTGER
+375 VAGCSVAASRLTAQR
-390 PPLLEQFALAAIALP
+390 PPLLEQFALAGGALT
-405 ILPSLGPPDFYYHY
+405 ILAFLWPADFYYHY
-419 AGFLV
+419 AGFLA

-439 DALRVSRAGG
+439 DALRGSRAGE
-449 PVQSGPV
+449 
-456 PAAGPRAAGA
+456 ARAGDGA
-466 AGTADAAGP
+466 AP
-475 PRPAARLVVRY
+475 PRPAARLVVRF
-486 ATPVAIVAVAVMAV
+486 ATPVALVAVAVMAV

-512 LALTSDV
+512 LAPTTPGLTSDA
-519 VSAASHVIPPGSC
+519 VSAAGNAVPPGAC
-532 VLTDQASY
+532 VLTDQAAY
-540 TIAASRFYSQRPGC
+540 TIAANRFVSSRPGC

-583 RALWMSA
+583 RALWLSA

-605 RIPWAAR
+605 RIPWATR
-612 EISVYFDQNFVPVPH
+612 EISAYFDQHFVPVPH

-634 RKGQH
+634 RKGQP